1 MSASQRQMKKLYLC
15 DLCALSAA
23 GGEIEMPNTSD
34 TYEDFKS
41 GYVAILGAPN
51 AGKSTLLNRLL
62 GEKISITSQKPQT
75 TRNRIL
81 GVLHRPGAQ
90 LVFIDTPGIF
100 KAKDT
105 LNLRIVDTALAA
117 IDEADILLFVLD
129 AAKPDP
135 TSELFLADRLQKQD
149 RPVIVALNK
158 IDQVQKSDLLAVIQ
172 KWSTQYYFEVIVPIS
187 ATEGTQ
193 MDQLITAMQNML
205 PTGPPYFPEDAL
217 TDLSERFIAA
227 EMVRESIFRLTGE
240 EIPYATAVTVDTFK
254 EEKEGKLVRIE
265 ATIHLERGSQ
275 KGIIIGKDGSKLK
288 RIGIE
293 SRKKIEKMLETK
305 VFLKLFVRVQKN
317 WRKDTRAL
325 RKFGY

>member
-1 MSASQRQMKKLYLC
+1 MQSNRH
-15 DLCALSAA
+15 
-23 GGEIEMPNTSD
+23 

-41 GYVAILGAPN
+41 GYVAIVGAPN

-62 GEKISITSQKPQT
+62 GEKISITSKKPQT

-81 GVLHRPGAQ
+81 GVMHLPAAQ
-90 LVFIDTPGIF
+90 IVFIDTPGIF

-117 IDEADILLFVLD
+117 IDEADLILFVLD
-129 AAKPDP
+129 AANPDS
-135 TSELFLADRLQKQD
+135 TSEYFLAKRLQKQEC
-149 RPVIVALNK
+149 PVIVVLNK
-158 IDQVQKSDLLAVIQ
+158 IDQVDKTDLLAVIQ
-172 KWSTQYYFEVIVPIS
+172 KWSTEYYFEVIIPIS

-193 MDQLITAMQNML
+193 IEQLITAMQNML

-227 EMVRESIFRLTGE
+227 EMIRESIFRLTGE
-240 EIPYATAVTVDTFK
+240 EIPYATAVTVDAFK
-254 EEKEGKLVRIE
+254 EEKDGKLIRIE

-275 KGIIIGKDGSKLK
+275 KGIIIGKEGRKLK

-293 SRKKIEKMLETK
+293 SRKKIERMLETK